1 MHAEQ
6 SVAGAER
13 GLPYKW
19 RVLVAVIFGV
29 FMVILDATVINVAL
43 RTLQDEFSADTSRVQ
58 WVISVYTLALG
69 IITPL
74 SGFMADRFGIKKVYI
89 LSLLA
94 FVTGSLLCGLAPNL
108 DLLVAARA
116 LQGLGGGM
124 ALPLGTA
131 MLFGAFPPEERG
143 LALGIFGIALVV
155 APASGPLIGGA
166 LVDHG
171 LWRWIFFLNV
181 PIGLLGAVL
190 STMLLRESRAARR
203 PRFDLPGI
211 ALSTLGFGAVL
222 YGASIAGEQGVGWA
236 APQVVGALVGGGVV
250 LALFFVV
257 ELFVPQPL
265 LDVRLFAKPTFLVA
279 NLIGYVSVVALFGAE
294 FLLPLYLQVLRGQ
307 TAFQAGLLLLPL
319 AIASGIVAPLSGR
332 ILDRLGPRPL
342 VTAGFL
348 LLAYNTYQLSQL
360 TLDTSFGFLI
370 WLLVVR
376 GVALGLV
383 IQSTQVAALADVP
396 DRSLARGSSLISATR
411 QTVQSIGVAVLATV
425 LASAVTVQGPP
436 PGVNLKGPI
445 PPFVLALVQKFEAQY
460 LTGLEHAY
468 TVTFVAALIA
478 VALALFLPGW
488 PTRSWARKTTE
499 MAAARAQAE
508 HEAAAETAP
517 APGGA

>member
-1 MHAEQ
+1 MEVEMSADQ
-6 SVAGAER
+6 STSAGER

-19 RVLVAVIFGV
+19 RVLISVIFGV

-43 RTLQDEFSADTSRVQ
+43 RTLQSEFSADTARVQ

-74 SGFMADRFGIKKVYI
+74 SGFMADRFGIKTIYI

-94 FVTGSLLCGLAPNL
+94 FVTGSALCGIAPNL
-108 DLLVAARA
+108 ELLVAARA

-131 MLFGAFPPEERG
+131 MLFAAFPPQQRG
-143 LALGIFGIALVV
+143 LALGIFGIALVF

-171 LWRWIFFLNV
+171 LWRWIFFLNI
-181 PIGLLGAVL
+181 PIGLVGAVL
-190 STMLLRESRAARR
+190 SILLLREGRSARK
-203 PRFDLPGI
+203 PRFDWPGFL
-211 ALSTLGFGAVL
+211 LSTVGFGAVL
-222 YGASIAGEQGVGWA
+222 YGASVAGEQGVGWTA
-236 APQVVGALVGGGVV
+236 TQVLGSLLGGAVV

-257 ELFVPQPL
+257 ELYVPEPL
-265 LDVRLFAKPTFLVA
+265 LNVRLFAKPTFLVA

-319 AIASGIVAPLSGR
+319 AIASGFVAPFSGQL
-332 ILDRLGPRPL
+332 LDRIGPRPL
-342 VTAGFL
+342 VAAGFA

-360 TLDTSFGFLI
+360 TLNTSFVFLI

-396 DRSLARGSSLISATR
+396 DPELPRGSSLINATR
-411 QTVQSIGVAVLATV
+411 QTFQSIGVAILATV

-436 PGVNLKGPI
+436 PNVDLKGPI
-445 PPFVLALVQKFEAQY
+445 PPAILPLVHQFESQY

-478 VALALFLPGW
+478 VALALLLPGW
-488 PTRSWARKTTE
+488 PGRSWARKERE
-499 MAAARAQAE
+499 MAQAGDASAAVV
-508 HEAAAETAP
+508 TADK
-517 APGGA
+517 G